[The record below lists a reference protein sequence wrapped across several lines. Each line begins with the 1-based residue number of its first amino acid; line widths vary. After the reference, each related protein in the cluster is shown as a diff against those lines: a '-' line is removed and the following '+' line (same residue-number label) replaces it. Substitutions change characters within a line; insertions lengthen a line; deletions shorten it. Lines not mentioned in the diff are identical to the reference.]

1 MNKKRIVVLAGVAIG
16 LLLLAGLAGATAVLA
31 QDPTPPAEADLP
43 GGMMGPGR
51 DGFWFGGPG
60 HDWTAFD
67 AAADALGLTPVE
79 LFTELHS
86 GKTLAEIADEQG
98 VDLETVQEAVRAAR
112 VEAMRARI
120 QQAVEDGTMSQE
132 EADWLLEGLEKG
144 YGWRG
149 LGWRGFG
156 RGFGGRGGCP
166 RIGGK

>member
-1 MNKKRIVVLAGVAIG
+1 MNKKKVLVLAGVVIG
-16 LLLLAGLAGATAVLA
+16 VLLLAGLAGATAVFA
-31 QDPTPPAEADLP
+31 QDPTPPADEPAWP
-43 GGMMGPGR
+43 GNMMGLGR
-51 DGFWFGGPG
+51 GGCWFGGMG
-60 HDWTAFD
+60 RDWTAFD

-86 GKTLAEIADEQG
+86 GKTLAEIAEEQG
-98 VDLETVQEAVRAAR
+98 VDLEIVQEAVRATR

-156 RGFGGRGGCP
+156 RGFGGRSGP